1 MKFLYRLFFV
11 VIFLSAF
18 AFVVAYAR
26 GYRID
31 IGQKSLVPTG
41 IMSVTSYPKAAKIYV
56 DGVLKGVTDTN
67 LTMAPGN
74 YKIEIQKDGY
84 TSFSKNVNLK
94 GELVATIDA
103 LLFPLNPT
111 LAPLTNLGII
121 NALSLGDTEKIIIFS
136 DTGIHLF

>member
-26 GYRID
+26 GYRLD
-31 IGQKSLVPTG
+31 VSNKSLVPTG
-41 IMSVTSYPKAAKIYV
+41 IMSLTSYPKAAKIYV

-74 YKIEIQKDGY
+74 YKIEIKKDGY
-84 TSFSKNVNLK
+84 TSFEKEITLK
-94 GELVATIDA
+94 GELVASIDA

-111 LAPLTNLGII
+111 L
-121 NALSLGDTEKIIIFS
+121 S
-136 DTGIHLF
+136 